1 MTYDPR
7 VSWFDELKKKLFN
20 EAAEKAVDEAL
31 DDFADDLEKHLVGD
45 MSVVEEHERE
55 LAEKASAEEQ
65 RFADRVKEVHERRMT
80 AEDRAREELARL
92 KAQRSAG
99 DAVGEPDGPGEDG
112 EEDPEESP
120 DEPGPRKTL

>member
-7 VSWFDELKKKLFN
+7 VSWFDDLKKKLFSQ
-20 EAAEKAVDEAL
+20 AAEKAVDEAL

-55 LAEKASAEEQ
+55 LAEKAAAEEQ

-99 DAVGEPDGPGEDG
+99 DAAGEPDGPGEDG
-112 EEDPEESP
+112 EDEPESP

>member
-1 MTYDPR
+1 MTYDPL
-7 VSWFDELKKKLFN
+7 VSWFDELKKKLFS
-20 EAAEKAVDEAL
+20 EAAEKVVDEAL

-55 LAEKASAEEQ
+55 LAEKAAAEEQ
-65 RFADRVKEVHERRMT
+65 RFADRVKEVHEQRMS

-92 KAQRSAG
+92 KAQQSAG
-99 DAVGEPDGPGEDG
+99 DAADDGPGEDG
-112 EEDPEESP
+112 DDEPAAP